1 MRRNIIRYIFVVI
14 SIFCVHGVQ
23 AQGDFTSLE
32 MMIKNHKQ
40 VRGLLEVRAAAELG
54 VLEYHKLNAKKVNDY
69 RVVNDTLDRY
79 RRCFDV
85 VDLILKTGATAFHA
99 VNASQRV
106 SANIRGYWNLVDTYT
121 NKIL

>member
-14 SIFCVHGVQ
+14 SFFCVHGVQ

-40 VRGLLEVRAAAELG
+40 VRGLLGVRAAAELG

-69 RVVNDTLDRY
+69 RTVSDT
-79 RRCFDV
+79 
-85 VDLILKTGATAFHA
+85 
-99 VNASQRV
+99 
-106 SANIRGYWNLVDTYT
+106 
-121 NKIL
+121 